1 MMQKGFTLV
10 ELVITLIVLALLAAL
25 AIPKFINLTSQSR
38 IAALQQIN
46 TSVTV
51 ANDFM
56 FFKSQLPSYAAQP
69 VPNRDD
75 LIDVDTNGDGTY
87 DTRLKWFYLDNT
99 DIEKRIDLSEDFII
113 EYQGYTDT
121 YIGYDFSLDGA
132 VRDDLCYFR
141 YTQAA
146 AANTPPQYQLET
158 SGC

>member
-1 MMQKGFTLV
+1 MQKGFTLV
-10 ELVITLIVLALLAAL
+10 ELVITIIVLAILAAL
-25 AIPKFINLTSQSR
+25 AIPKFINLTSQAR
-38 IAALQQIN
+38 FAALQQIQ
-46 TSVTV
+46 TSVKV

-56 FFKSQLPSYAAQP
+56 FFKSQLPSYAARP

-99 DIEKRIDLSEDFII
+99 DIEKRIEMSDDFDI
-113 EYQGYTDT
+113 EYEGITDT
-121 YIGYDFSLDGA
+121 YIGYKLDDATSVKQG
-132 VRDDLCYFR
+132 LCYFR

-146 AANTPPQYQLET
+146 DAITPPVYQLQT